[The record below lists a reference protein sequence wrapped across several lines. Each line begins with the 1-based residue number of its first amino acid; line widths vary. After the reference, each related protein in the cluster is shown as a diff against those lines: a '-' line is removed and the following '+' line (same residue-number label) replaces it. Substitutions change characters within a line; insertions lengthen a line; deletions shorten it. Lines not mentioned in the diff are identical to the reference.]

1 LLSPEY
7 SPRYRQAQHWWNQA
21 TTGNN
26 VAIDNVD
33 LLTTATVGPLG
44 TSDSASNVGADI
56 TIDFPD
62 VTLFPS
68 LQYYLRFT
76 AGSQA
81 TTGNNVAIDN
91 VDLFDNL
98 SSSVLS
104 SNFNNHGSPDGASV
118 FTGIVWSISGI
129 SDPGNAIPLSP
140 DAQVQTS
147 GSPDNLDRLAV
158 AWNIDTQGPWYIDI
172 PLEVEVSSLTLSSFQ
187 FDYRFI
193 NGGGSNQVNPHP
205 GSGVFTAS
213 ILRSDPEVVP
223 IPPSIT
229 LFAFGAALAAFR
241 VIRRGAV
248 K

>member
-1 LLSPEY
+1 LAHNIPNGLPTLGALIVILKPLHSFRN
-7 SPRYRQAQHWWNQA
+7 SFLV
-21 TTGNN
+21 
-26 VAIDNVD
+26 VAGV
-33 LLTTATVGPLG
+33 LASLPASAALVELTTATVGPLG

-118 FTGIVWSISGI
+118 FTGIVI
-129 SDPGNAIPLSP
+129 
-140 DAQVQTS
+140 
-147 GSPDNLDRLAV
+147 
-158 AWNIDTQGPWYIDI
+158 GPR
-172 PLEVEVSSLTLSSFQ
+172 PV
-187 FDYRFI
+187 
-193 NGGGSNQVNPHP
+193 
-205 GSGVFTAS
+205 
-213 ILRSDPEVVP
+213 
-223 IPPSIT
+223 
-229 LFAFGAALAAFR
+229 
-241 VIRRGAV
+241 
-248 K
+248 

>member
-1 LLSPEY
+1 MTPE
-7 SPRYRQAQHWWNQA
+7 
-21 TTGNN
+21 
-26 VAIDNVD
+26 
-33 LLTTATVGPLG
+33 
-44 TSDSASNVGADI
+44 
-56 TIDFPD
+56 
-62 VTLFPS
+62 
-68 LQYYLRFT
+68 
-76 AGSQA
+76 
-81 TTGNNVAIDN
+81 
-91 VDLFDNL
+91 
-98 SSSVLS
+98 
-104 SNFNNHGSPDGASV
+104 
-118 FTGIVWSISGI
+118 
-129 SDPGNAIPLSP
+129 
-140 DAQVQTS
+140 VQTS